1 MIQIIEGSGVFIYP
15 LGLCSILGIFVIFER
30 GISLRIENILPK
42 GLVAK
47 VIAGQIDDPLEKESV
62 LGRILEFFNLRSQDP
77 DKIRAFTNLEVNR
90 MERGLVILEIVTG
103 AAPLLGLLGTVT
115 GLVQVFANMSFE
127 TGIPE
132 QTAFISGVALALTTT
147 MIGLSVAIPSLVA
160 YNIYQRRID
169 TYTVQLDAMI
179 ERLHSLNQPNI
190 DL

>member
-30 GISLRIENILPK
+30 GISLRLENILPK
-42 GLVAK
+42 ALVDK
-47 VIAGQIDDPLEKESV
+47 VIAGQIDDPHTSESV
-62 LGRILEFFNLRSQDP
+62 LSRILDFFNHRSQQV

-115 GLVQVFANMSFE
+115 GLVQVFAGTSIE
-127 TGIPE
+127 TGIPD
-132 QTAFISGVALALTTT
+132 QTAFITGVALALTTT
-147 MIGLSVAIPSLVA
+147 MIGLTVAIPSLVA
-160 YNIYQRRID
+160 YNIFQRRID

-179 ERLHSLNQPNI
+179 ERLHSLSQPNTK
-190 DL
+190 L

>member
-1 MIQIIEGSGVFIYP
+1 MIQIIEGAGIFIYP
-15 LGLCSILGIFVIFER
+15 LGLCSLLGIFVIFER
-30 GISLRIENILPK
+30 GMALRIENILPK
-42 GLVAK
+42 TLVDK
-47 VIAGQIDDPLEKESV
+47 VIVGQIDEPVEKESV
-62 LGRILEFFNLRSQDP
+62 LSRILSFFNERSQEP

-115 GLVQVFANMSFE
+115 GLVQVFANTSFE
-127 TGIPE
+127 TGIPD
-132 QTAFISGVALALTTT
+132 QTAFIGGVALALTTT

-179 ERLHSLNQPNI
+179 ERLHTLSQPNTS
-190 DL
+190 L

>member
-30 GISLRIENILPK
+30 GIALRMENILPK
-42 GLVAK
+42 ALVDK
-47 VIAGQIDDPLEKESV
+47 VIAGKIDDPHEKESV
-62 LGRILEFFNLRSQDP
+62 LSRILDFFNHRSQEP

-115 GLVQVFANMSFE
+115 GLVQVFANTSFE
-127 TGIPE
+127 TGIPD
-132 QTAFISGVALALTTT
+132 QTAFIGGVALALTTT
-147 MIGLSVAIPSLVA
+147 MIGLTVAIPSLVA
-160 YNIYQRRID
+160 YNIFQRRID

-179 ERLHSLNQPNI
+179 ERLHSLSQPNS
-190 DL
+190 

>member
-30 GISLRIENILPK
+30 GIALRLENILPK
-42 GLVAK
+42 VLVDK
-47 VIAGQIDDPLEKESV
+47 VIAGQIDDPHETESV
-62 LGRILEFFNLRSQDP
+62 LSRILDFFNHRSQDP

-115 GLVQVFANMSFE
+115 GLVQVFAGTSIE
-127 TGIPE
+127 TGIPD

-160 YNIYQRRID
+160 YNIFQRRID

-179 ERLHSLNQPNI
+179 ERLHSLSQPNSS
-190 DL
+190 L

>member
-30 GISLRIENILPK
+30 GISLRLENILPK
-42 GLVAK
+42 ALVDK
-47 VIAGQIDDPLEKESV
+47 VIAGQIDDPHTSESV
-62 LGRILEFFNLRSQDP
+62 LSRILDFFNHRSQEV

-115 GLVQVFANMSFE
+115 GLVQVFAGTSIE
-127 TGIPE
+127 TGIPD
-132 QTAFISGVALALTTT
+132 QTAFITGVALALTTT
-147 MIGLSVAIPSLVA
+147 MIGLTVAIPSLVA
-160 YNIYQRRID
+160 YNIFQRRID

-179 ERLHSLNQPNI
+179 ERLHSLSQPNTK
-190 DL
+190 L